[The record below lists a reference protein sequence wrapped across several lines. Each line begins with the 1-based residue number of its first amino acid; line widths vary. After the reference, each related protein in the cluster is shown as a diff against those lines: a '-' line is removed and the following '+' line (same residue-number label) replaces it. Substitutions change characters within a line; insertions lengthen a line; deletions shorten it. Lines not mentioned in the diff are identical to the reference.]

1 MQIGKQSSKY
11 STFPYSPFSYRTRI
25 LIQLTLSYFCST
37 PLTSVRLHLTHQFSR
52 TLGHEQEKLSHLDK
66 GSSEPLT
73 MSVNETYEVLS
84 YAELRIR
91 FNSDEHPSALTSLVA
106 EDHLHMEK
114 DLGWFGRFDEVIISS
129 VLW

>member
-25 LIQLTLSYFCST
+25 LTQLTLSYFCST

-91 FNSDEHPSALTSLVA
+91 FNTVDNPKTLESPARVALEGRNQGSL
-106 EDHLHMEK
+106 L
-114 DLGWFGRFDEVIISS
+114 DLVIYFCLRSFP
-129 VLW
+129 VV